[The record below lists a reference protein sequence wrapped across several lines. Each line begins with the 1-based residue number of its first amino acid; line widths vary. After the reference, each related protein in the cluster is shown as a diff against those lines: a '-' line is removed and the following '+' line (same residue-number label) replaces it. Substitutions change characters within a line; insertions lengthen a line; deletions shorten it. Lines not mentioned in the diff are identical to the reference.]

1 LGATVPNSPDL
12 SHLLAR
18 LDRLEAD
25 NADLREQLDVPP
37 TTTRRNL
44 LRGAT
49 VAAGAAGLG
58 LLSARPAAAA
68 NPGVFLNQDN
78 PGTSLTTIS
87 GGTNSGPLK
96 VVGNVGAYG
105 VRGQCNGSSGYAVYG
120 ETDLGYAVVG
130 DSTSGVDLLARG
142 NGILSQQANNRPG
155 PPTSGAHDNGE
166 MTRDKSG
173 GMWLCTA
180 DGTPGTW
187 RRVVALPPGAQG
199 GAYVALDHPI
209 RLLDTRPGKTAN
221 NAGVGI
227 RTNGSTTA
235 VAVSGLTYD
244 GVTIPANVAM
254 VIGNLTV
261 VSPAGAGYVTVYPHG
276 KSKPIASN
284 LNYVKSVTL
293 ANAFTAGV
301 GTNQIDVTVSGNAC
315 NLIIDIVAFVI

>member
-227 RTNGSTTA
+227 RTNGSTRHA
-235 VAVSGLTYD
+235 RQRLHRRSRDQPDRCDRLRQRLQPHHRHRRLRHLGLTSSD
-244 GVTIPANVAM
+244 CAPTRQIH
-254 VIGNLTV
+254 
-261 VSPAGAGYVTVYPHG
+261 SPT
-276 KSKPIASN
+276 ASR
-284 LNYVKSVTL
+284 
-293 ANAFTAGV
+293 
-301 GTNQIDVTVSGNAC
+301 C
-315 NLIIDIVAFVI
+315 R